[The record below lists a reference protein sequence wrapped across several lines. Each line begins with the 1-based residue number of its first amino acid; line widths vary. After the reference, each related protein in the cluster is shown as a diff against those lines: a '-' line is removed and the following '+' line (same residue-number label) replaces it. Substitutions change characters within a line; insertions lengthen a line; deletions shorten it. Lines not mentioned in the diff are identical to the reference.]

1 MTKNETI
8 TINEIITQRFQSH
21 LYNCIKES
29 NIPAMQL
36 SVSFDREKA
45 YIKDEKAGRIVGEVD
60 MKITMERYEPKK
72 MTRSEV
78 KVEKMEPVKVL
89 EQITKITY
97 PEKMKDV
104 LPMKEFVKNF
114 LEKGYKVEILM
125 HSVSNDLDVVV
136 YKEVEMKE

>member
-60 MKITMERYEPKK
+60 MKITIERYEPKK

-78 KVEKMEPVKVL
+78 EKAIVAYCDPVGTPCKECKCYKKCVKRMPFEWLSNEGLQVYYEFLYGIKVEVK
-89 EQITKITY
+89 E
-97 PEKMKDV
+97 
-104 LPMKEFVKNF
+104 
-114 LEKGYKVEILM
+114 
-125 HSVSNDLDVVV
+125 
-136 YKEVEMKE
+136 

>member
-45 YIKDEKAGRIVGEVD
+45 YIKDEK
-60 MKITMERYEPKK
+60 
-72 MTRSEV
+72 
-78 KVEKMEPVKVL
+78 
-89 EQITKITY
+89 Q
-97 PEKMKDV
+97 DV
-104 LPMKEFVKNF
+104 S
-114 LEKGYKVEILM
+114 LEKLI
-125 HSVSNDLDVVV
+125 
-136 YKEVEMKE
+136 